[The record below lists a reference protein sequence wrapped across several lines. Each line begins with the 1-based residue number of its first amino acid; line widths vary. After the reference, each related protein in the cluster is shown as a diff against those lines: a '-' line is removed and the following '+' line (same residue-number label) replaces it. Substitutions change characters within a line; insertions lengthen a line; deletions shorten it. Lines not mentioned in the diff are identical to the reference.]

1 MMIIYGRT
9 GYANDTGTFMR
20 NLSREMLI
28 KAFSSSSVTVQLGPR
43 ASSRKVFADYSKF
56 VHTSTVYK

>member
-1 MMIIYGRT
+1 MIIYGDA
-9 GYANDTGTFMR
+9 GYASGTGTFMR

-43 ASSRKVFADYSKF
+43 ASGCKVFADCSKL